1 MSAPSPSRWRPSP
14 SASARRSSWTWSAR
28 TTSRAPL
35 TAGDRRQD
43 RDLVAVGDRGRE
55 PLEEADVLAPQV
67 DVDEPAQLAV
77 VARDAGA
84 QLAVAGV
91 QRLEHLADRAPVGPR
106 LGGAAG
112 GLAQLRGE
120 LDRDGHVTPPPRAR
134 PRTPR
139 SAARSPPPRTSRA
152 RSRASS
158 ARRR

>member
-91 QRLEHLADRAPVGPR
+91 QRLERVLERLEARLDLRHLERPAHAVERLQPVAGDAGHDALAAAD
-106 LGGAAG
+106 LAA
-112 GLAQLRGE
+112 LGE
-120 LDRDGHVTPPPRAR
+120 LRQDG
-134 PRTPR
+134 
-139 SAARSPPPRTSRA
+139 
-152 RSRASS
+152 
-158 ARRR
+158 RR

>member
-67 DVDEPAQLAV
+67 DVDE
-77 VARDAGA
+77 RA

-158 ARRR
+158 ARR